1 MLLFY
6 FGFTIQAVLAALA
19 ALAAL
24 AGPFGNAATYDP

>member
-19 ALAAL
+19 ALA
-24 AGPFGNAATYDP
+24 GPLGNAATYDP

>member
-1 MLLFY
+1 MFLFY